1 MRELLLSILLTSFS
15 LCVCASEQE
24 INSIEQLR
32 ALADNTEIALQSNQD
47 TIYKTTD
54 DRICLSDGVKVLVEG
69 LEQVH
74 AGQVISGILKGTK
87 KSADGYP
94 LFIIDAAKSNY
105 EIIGTE
111 IPFFVID
118 LDAYEKSLSQQEPA
132 GPTDDDPLPQDDI
145 EGLPTA
151 EGIRAFRDLPIG
163 TEARLKFQRDTVLF
177 IGGEDI
183 YIRGDAPI
191 CFHAT
196 GLDLKV
202 GSILRGTVIG
212 IRGEQ
217 HGIPTLLAS
226 ENTSDQYL
234 VCQDAD
240 PFIEKF
246 YKDHPLNFNDLE
258 IDKNSGDVVTVE
270 DVVIDSLEDNNGT
283 RMLYACKGVHR
294 LPITDLYGFNL
305 EAISIPARCI
315 SMDAVLYTE
324 EKQPK
329 LCLINNIQG
338 FIIPLNIA
346 DLSPAIYKG
355 EGAIFDLQGR
365 RLNRI
370 PEKGMYI
377 KDGKKYVMK

>member
-1 MRELLLSILLTSFS
+1 MRELLLSLLITSIS
-15 LCVCASEQE
+15 LYVCASELE

-32 ALADNTEIALQSNQD
+32 GQVDNTSIVLEVHQD

-54 DRICLSDGVKVLVEG
+54 GRICLSDGVKVLVEG

-74 AGQVISGILKGTK
+74 AGQIISGILKGTK

-118 LDAYEKSLSQQEPA
+118 LDAYEKNLSQQEPA
-132 GPTDDDPLPQDDI
+132 GSNDDDPLPQDDI

-202 GSILRGTVIG
+202 GNILRGTVIG

-217 HGIPTLLAS
+217 NGIPTLLAS
-226 ENTSDQYL
+226 KNTSSLYF
-234 VCQDAD
+234 VCQDVD
-240 PFIEKF
+240 PFIERF
-246 YKDHPLNFNDLE
+246 YKEHPLNFNDLE
-258 IDKNSGDVVTVE
+258 INETSGDVVTVE
-270 DVVIDSLEDNNGT
+270 DVVIDSLEDNNGI
-283 RMLYACKGVHR
+283 RMLYACKNTLR
-294 LPITDLYGFNL
+294 LPITDLYGLNL
-305 EAISIPARCI
+305 GAIRIPAHCNSMEAI
-315 SMDAVLYTE
+315 LYTD

-329 LCLINNIQG
+329 LCLMNNLQS
-338 FIIPLNIA
+338 IITPLNITE
-346 DLSPAIYKG
+346 LSTNLPNKTKG
-355 EGAIFDLQGR
+355 IFDLQGR
-365 RLNRI
+365 RLSRI

-377 KDGKKYVMK
+377 KDGKKYVK

>member
-1 MRELLLSILLTSFS
+1 MRELLLSLLITSIS
-15 LCVCASEQE
+15 LYVCASEQE

-32 ALADNTEIALQSNQD
+32 GQVDNTSIVLEVHQD

-54 DRICLSDGVKVLVEG
+54 GRICLSDGVRVLIEG
-69 LEQVH
+69 LNQAK
-74 AGQVISGILKGTK
+74 AGQQITGILKGIK
-87 KSADGYP
+87 QSIGSYP
-94 LFIIDAAKSNY
+94 VFVVDAATSNY
-105 EIIGTE
+105 EIIGME
-111 IPFFVID
+111 DSFFMID
-118 LDAYEKSLSQQEPA
+118 IATYENNLTQQKPVGPA
-132 GPTDDDPLPQDDI
+132 EDDPLPQDDI

-151 EGIRAFRDLPIG
+151 DGIRAFRDLPIG

-202 GSILRGTVIG
+202 GNILRGTVIG

-217 HGIPTLLAS
+217 YGIPTLLAS

-246 YKDHPLNFNDLE
+246 YKEHPLNFNDLE

-294 LPITDLYGFNL
+294 LPITNLYGFNL

-355 EGAIFDLQGR
+355 EGAIIDLQGR
-365 RLNRI
+365 RLSRI
-370 PEKGMYI
+370 PQKGLYI
-377 KDGKKYVMK
+377 KDSKKYIRK

>member
-1 MRELLLSILLTSFS
+1 MRELLLSLQLTSIS
-15 LCVCASEQE
+15 LYVCASEQE
-24 INSIEQLR
+24 INSIKQLR
-32 ALADNTEIALQSNQD
+32 GQVDNTSIVLEVHQD

-74 AGQVISGILKGTK
+74 AGQIISGILKGTK

-118 LDAYEKSLSQQEPA
+118 LDAYEKNLSQQEPA
-132 GPTDDDPLPQDDI
+132 GPNDDDPLPQDDI

-217 HGIPTLLAS
+217 YGIPTLLAS
-226 ENTSDQYL
+226 KNTSSQYF
-234 VCQDAD
+234 VCQDVD

-246 YKDHPLNFNDLE
+246 YKEHPLNVNDLE

-329 LCLINNIQG
+329 LCLMNNLQS
-338 FIIPLNIA
+338 IITPLNITE
-346 DLSPAIYKG
+346 LSTNLPNKTKG
-355 EGAIFDLQGR
+355 IFDLQGR
-365 RLNRI
+365 RLSRI

-377 KDGKKYVMK
+377 KDGKKYVK